1 MIVLEQGLNGYDEG
15 LNGLRIAKF
24 FKRNIKS
31 IGKDVSIKNAI
42 AVAKIAAPIAL
53 SFVPV
58 VGGAASS
65 VFGKLLTNVDGSA
78 NLIGRIA
85 NTVQTVAS
93 SNVGKSVIAFAK
105 PLVKNA
111 AASILQ
117 QNGEIPNDE
126 QLATLAYAKGT
137 TAQQEL
143 DNLVYAKSAG
153 NPAPASTYNLVNA
166 QSAGN
171 PAPASTDNTMLIV
184 GGIAAVGIAYAIF
197 K

>member
-1 MIVLEQGLNGYDEG
+1 MIVLDQGLNGYDEG
-15 LNGLRIAKF
+15 LNGLKIAKF
-24 FKRNIKS
+24 FKTNIKS

-42 AVAKIAAPIAL
+42 NVAKVALPIAL
-53 SFVPV
+53 SVVPIV
-58 VGGAASS
+58 GNSVGGA
-65 VFGKLLTNVDGSA
+65 VGKVLNKLTTNADGSA
-78 NLIGRIA
+78 NLVGRIA
-85 NTVQTVAS
+85 DNVQTVAN

-111 AASILQ
+111 SASLLQ
-117 QNGEIPNDE
+117 QKGVIPTDE
-126 QLATLAYAKGT
+126 QLATLAENKGT

-143 DNLVYAKSAG
+143 DAM
-153 NPAPASTYNLVNA
+153 VNA

-184 GGIAAVGIAYAIF
+184 GGIAAVGIAYAIL